1 LGDRDS
7 SSAGAALHPRLRLFL
22 ALRLPEEA
30 LDEIE
35 AWQAAEL
42 HGELRV
48 VPREHLHVTLA
59 FLGHRPA
66 EELPA
71 IAAALQAAARLEGD
85 FRLRPSRYR
94 ETRSVAMVVLD
105 DVGGAATALA
115 GDLQERLEALGI
127 YRREGRPW
135 LPHITVARFRE
146 RPRLRPA
153 APRLRTDVLIPSD
166 AAAYLS
172 QLGPGG
178 ARYEVVTTVA
188 LGG

>member
-1 LGDRDS
+1 M
-7 SSAGAALHPRLRLFL
+7 RLRLFL
-22 ALRLPEEA
+22 ALRFPDA
-30 LDEIE
+30 VLDEIE

-42 HGELRV
+42 RGELRI
-48 VPREHLHVTLA
+48 VPREHLHITLA

-66 EELPA
+66 DELPA
-71 IAAALQAAARLEGD
+71 IVDALRVAAGLDGD
-85 FRLRPSRYR
+85 YRLRPDRYR

-115 GDLQERLEALGI
+115 GDLQERLDVLGV
-127 YRREGRPW
+127 YRRENRPW
-135 LPHITVARFRE
+135 LPHVTVARFRE
-146 RPRLRPA
+146 RPRLRPQ
-153 APRLRTDVLIPSD
+153 PLRLRTDVLIPSD

-178 ARYEVVTTVA
+178 ARYEVVTTAA

>member
-1 LGDRDS
+1 MRSTRGRQRGCTASCES
-7 SSAGAALHPRLRLFL
+7 SPA
-22 ALRLPEEA
+22 
-30 LDEIE
+30 
-35 AWQAAEL
+35 
-42 HGELRV
+42 
-48 VPREHLHVTLA
+48 EHLHITLA

-66 EELPA
+66 AELSA
-71 IAAALQAAARLEGD
+71 IADALQGAARRDGD
-85 FRLRPSRYR
+85 YRLRPGRYR

-115 GDLQERLEALGI
+115 VDLQERLEELGV

-146 RPRLRPA
+146 RPRLKPVA
-153 APRLRTDVLIPSD
+153 LRLRTDVLIPSD